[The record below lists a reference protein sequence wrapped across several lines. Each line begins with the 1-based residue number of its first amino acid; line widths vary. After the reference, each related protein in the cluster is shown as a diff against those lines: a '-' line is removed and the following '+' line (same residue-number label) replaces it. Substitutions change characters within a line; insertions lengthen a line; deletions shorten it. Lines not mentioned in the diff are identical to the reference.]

1 MVGDWHT
8 QPAQHAHTSTQTRM
22 ALSISVSIFDTI
34 TLLVSGH
41 DPQKLGKADT
51 STSYNASVFK
61 VITSNEWTLNLV
73 QYRSDE
79 FFKLNDTMDSTKT
92 SKPVPFWKLSN
103 AEWSGTY
110 RRQYVSGRGDLYLF
124 YNRLAYDIPQLQN
137 QTVLPALSRGKTW
150 GTQTTMVDLVSES
163 ADWILLPEDLR
174 SEFKAV
180 SAHILHGFSTKLEN
194 QSRVQISLYFMIIV
208 VTFNFFKLAIMTLVL
223 VTDRN
228 AYLVT
233 IGDAAASFLKRPD
246 TCTDGKSTL
255 GKEELFVTLGL
266 QPLHPVSNA
275 EEAKD
280 LHLRSQG
287 TWLPRPRPYLFSIN
301 RNGKVVYTML

>member
-1 MVGDWHT
+1 
-8 QPAQHAHTSTQTRM
+8 M
-22 ALSISVSIFDTI
+22 ALSISVSIFNTI
-34 TLLVSGH
+34 TLFVSGH
-41 DPQKLGKADT
+41 NPQACGKADT

-61 VITSNEWTLNLV
+61 VITSNEWNLNLV
-73 QYRSDE
+73 QFGSKE
-79 FFKLNDTMDSTKT
+79 FQSLHETMDSPNT
-92 SKPVPFWKLSN
+92 SQPLPFWLLEN
-103 AEWSGTY
+103 AEWSGAY
-110 RRQYVSGRGDLYLF
+110 SRQYVSGHGDLYLF
-124 YNRLAYDIPQLQN
+124 YDRLAYDVTQLRN
-137 QTVLPALSRGKTW
+137 TTALPALYRGNTY
-150 GTQTTMVDLVSES
+150 GTQKKMVNLVSES
-163 ADWILLPEDLR
+163 ADWILLPNDLR
-174 SEFKAV
+174 TESKAV
-180 SAHILHGFSTKLEN
+180 SAHILHGYSTKLEN

-208 VTFNFFKLAIMTLVL
+208 ATFNFFKLAIMMLVL
-223 VTDRN
+223 ITDRS

-246 TCTDGKSTL
+246 PCTDGKSTL